1 MTENV
6 EKVVERD
13 ETIENVVYKEN
24 TGTSI
29 TVILHDDEKG
39 RETQENKGI
48 NGPKTELQSFQEYAT
63 EQMED
68 WRFFMF
74 IASWLF
80 LMAFNYKNAHWVR

>member
-1 MTENV
+1 MKMNTNA
-6 EKVVERD
+6 D
-13 ETIENVVYKEN
+13 NNPSQNTIDPV
-24 TGTSI
+24 
-29 TVILHDDEKG
+29 
-39 RETQENKGI
+39 
-48 NGPKTELQSFQEYAT
+48 GPKTELQSFQEYAT